1 MIDPIADMLTR
12 IRNASLIKKEE
23 VVLPMS
29 KVKFN
34 IAKILEKE
42 GFVSNVSIIS
52 GGEDLKK
59 NKASK
64 FDQIKIILK
73 YGEDGKPRVSLL
85 KRISKPGRRIYVDK
99 NSIGRVLNGFGISII
114 STSKGIMTGKEA
126 QRQKI
131 GGELICE
138 IY

>member
-12 IRNASLIKKEE
+12 IRNASLVKKEE

-42 GFVSNVSIIS
+42 GFVSSVSIVS

-64 FDQIKIILK
+64 FDQIKIVLK
-73 YGEDGKPRVSLL
+73 YGEDGQPKVTLL
-85 KRISKPGRRIYVDK
+85 KRVSKPGRRIYVDK
-99 NSIGRVLNGFGISII
+99 DSINRVLNGFGISII
-114 STSKGIMTGKEA
+114 STSKGIMTGREA

>member
-12 IRNASLIKKEE
+12 IRNASLVKKEE

-42 GFVSNVSIIS
+42 GFVSSVSIIS

>member
-12 IRNASLIKKEE
+12 IRNASIIKKTE

-42 GFVSNVSIIS
+42 GFVSKVEIIP
-52 GGEDLKK
+52 GGKDLQK
-59 NKASK
+59 NKAAK
-64 FDQIKIILK
+64 FDQIKIVLK
-73 YGEDGKPRVSLL
+73 YDKDGQSKISFL
-85 KRISKPGRRIYVDK
+85 KKISKPGRRVYVNKD
-99 NSIGRVLNGFGISII
+99 NIGQVLNGLGFSII
-114 STSKGIMTGKEA
+114 STSKGMMTGRQARKE
-126 QRQKI
+126 QI
-131 GGELICE
+131 GGEFICE

>member
-12 IRNASLIKKEE
+12 IRNASLVKKEE

-85 KRISKPGRRIYVDK
+85 KRISKPGRRIYVDR

>member
-12 IRNASLIKKEE
+12 IRNASLVRKEE

-64 FDQIKIILK
+64 FDQIKIVLK
-73 YGEDGKPRVSLL
+73 YEDGKPRVTLL

-99 NSIGRVLNGFGISII
+99 NSIGKVLNGFGISII
-114 STSKGIMTGKEA
+114 STSKGIMTGREA

>member
-12 IRNASLIKKEE
+12 IRNASLVKKEE

-29 KVKFN
+29 KLKFN

-42 GFVSNVSIIS
+42 GFVSKTSIIP
-52 GGEDLKK
+52 GGKDLKK

-73 YGEDGKPRVSLL
+73 YGENDKPRLTSL

-99 NSIGRVLNGFGISII
+99 DSIGQVLNGFGISII

-131 GGELICE
+131 GGEFICE

>member
-12 IRNASLIKKEE
+12 IRNASLVKKEE

-42 GFVSNVSIIS
+42 GFVSSVSIIS

-59 NKASK
+59 NKAFK
-64 FDQIKIILK
+64 FDQIKIVLK
-73 YGEDGKPRVSLL
+73 YGEDGKSKVTLL
-85 KRISKPGRRIYVDK
+85 KRISKPGRRIYVDR
-99 NSIGRVLNGFGISII
+99 NSIGKVLNGFGISII